1 VTDSKSKN
9 SDPKKSPQESSPFE
23 NSPFENSPF
32 KNREFRKLFIAQII
46 ALSGTG
52 LATVALTL
60 LAYDLAGGNAGVVLG
75 QALAIK
81 MIAYVVFA
89 PIVGG
94 IAHRFNRKG
103 LLITLDLIRALIVLA
118 MPFVT
123 QVWHIYLLIFLLNI
137 FSAGFKPVF
146 QATIPD
152 LIEDER
158 AYTRALS
165 YSRLAYDLETLL
177 SPMLAGLAL
186 LFVGYS
192 ALFVTN
198 SATYLISA
206 WLILRVTFPQSERM
220 GRLGGVWAEISF
232 GVRAYLKTPRLRAM
246 LVLYLGVAA
255 ASAMIIVNTV
265 IYVMVNLAA
274 SESAVALALAATGAG
289 SMLTALTLP
298 KVLDRI
304 SDRTVMLIG
313 SLLMSIGLMLMSTSP
328 QYTEL
333 LLIWFMIGIGWSMVQ
348 TPAGRVVNRS
358 SSASDRPSYF
368 SAQFALTHA
377 CWMIAYP
384 IAGYLGSVLGIET
397 TAFLFAMAVASFTA
411 LGTMLWPD
419 DDVQV
424 LEHTHES
431 LAHSH
436 GHTHDDHH
444 QHHGE
449 DGADQDEEAHNHEHK
464 HAPITHSHIFFIDD
478 HHPHWP

>member
-1 VTDSKSKN
+1 MN
-9 SDPKKSPQESSPFE
+9 SPIESSPFE
-23 NSPFENSPF
+23 
-32 KNREFRKLFIAQII
+32 NREFRKLFTAQVI

-94 IAHRFNRKG
+94 IAYRFNRKR
-103 LLITLDLIRALIVLA
+103 LLITMDLIRALIVLA

-123 QVWHIYLLIFLLNI
+123 QVWHIYLLIFMLNL

-152 LIEDER
+152 LIENER
-158 AYTRALS
+158 AYTKALS

-177 SPMLAGLAL
+177 SPMLAGVAL
-186 LFVGYS
+186 LFFSYS
-192 ALFVTN
+192 ALFITN
-198 SATYLISA
+198 SVTYVISA
-206 WLILRVTFPQSERM
+206 LLILRVTFPQGEQM

-232 GVRAYLKTPRLRAM
+232 GIRSYLKTPRLRGM
-246 LVLYLGVAA
+246 LALYLGVAM

-265 IYVMVNLAA
+265 IYVMENLGA

-298 KVLDRI
+298 KILDRV
-304 SDRTVMLIG
+304 SDRTVMLMG
-313 SLLMSIGLMLMSTSP
+313 SLLMSFGLMLMSTSP
-328 QYTEL
+328 QYAEL
-333 LLIWFMIGIGWSMVQ
+333 LAIWFMIGIGWSLVQ

-358 SSASDRPSYF
+358 SSVSDRPSYF
-368 SAQFALTHA
+368 SAQFSLTHA

-384 IAGYLGSVLGIET
+384 VAGQLGLLLGIET
-397 TAFLFAMAVASFTA
+397 TAFLFAMAIASFTA
-411 LGTMLWPD
+411 LGAILWPGD
-419 DDVQV
+419 ETPA
-424 LEHTHES
+424 LEHTHDS
-431 LAHSH
+431 MAHSH
-436 GHTHDDHH
+436 GHNHDDHH
-444 QHHGE
+444 QHHDE
-449 DGADQDEEAHNHEHK
+449 DGTDDDEVSHKHEHK
-464 HAPITHSHIFFIDD
+464 HAAVTHSHVFFIDD